1 MKLHVGNLPFA
12 VDDNALKELFADYN
26 AEEITL
32 IKDKFSGRS
41 KGFGFVTISDDE
53 VAQKAISELNGK
65 DVQGRELKVSEA
77 KPMEE
82 RPERPRRSFG
92 DRGGGDRRG
101 GFGGG
106 SRGNFNS
113 RRY

>member
-1 MKLHVGNLPFA
+1 MKLHIGNLPFS
-12 VDDNALKELFADYN
+12 VDDEEFKNLFSEYN
-26 AEEITL
+26 SEEATL

-53 VAQKAISELNGK
+53 VAKKAISDLNGK

-92 DRGGGDRRG
+92 GDRG

-106 SRGNFNS
+106 SRGGGNFGNN
-113 RRY
+113 RRRF